1 MKQAVEFAKEILRKE
16 EDIRISKSDSLKRD
30 YRIAINRDRND
41 LIYYCRCKG
50 LSVRDVYREAQR

>member
-16 EDIRISKSDSLKRD
+16 EDIRISKSDRLKRD
-30 YRIAINRDRND
+30 YRLAINRDRDD
-41 LIYYCRCKG
+41 LIYYCHCKG